1 MAGAGFCGVC
11 GQYVWLTEEGG
22 GSCGHAASEISNVYD
37 AQPAEHVVVEQPFVQ
52 QTTQAAVEAPAQ
64 QRRRVPLVAKILV
77 PIAVIGLV
85 VIAAVAYLF
94 AQPKLV
100 VTAMGVPSSA
110 GEDEEIIVT
119 VDVTNEGLLGGQKE
133 IVVLLDGQDAGSATV
148 DIGGGESER
157 VEIAIQADKT
167 PGRYEVS
174 LADWEG
180 FGGELQIMTP
190 ASFEIDITVDPNPL
204 DFSKQKNATVIVVV
218 TNIGESEG
226 METLDVALDGESL
239 ESRDVRVEGGRSE
252 RESFSITLDEPGS
265 HQVTVNGVT
274 VDVEAHQI
282 SRPANGTVL
291 VNDLGGG
298 SNRLSITNNRTED
311 VLMVLSKAGEDEPL
325 LAVYVRAGSSH
336 TVRSIKSGTYSY
348 YYSHGDGW
356 CTACKAFTSSVT
368 YGRFEDDSTLSSSG
382 SSYTESKVT
391 FGLTEGE
398 GSPTES
404 MPEQEF
410 PTF

>member
-1 MAGAGFCGVC
+1 MAGAGYCRVC

-37 AQPAEHVVVEQPFVQ
+37 AQPAEPVVAEPPVAQ
-52 QTTQAAVEAPAQ
+52 QTMPTPVEPPAQ
-64 QRRRVPLVAKILV
+64 ERRRLPLAAKILV
-77 PIAVIGLV
+77 PVAVIGLI

-94 AQPKLV
+94 AQPKVV
-100 VTAMGVPSSA
+100 VTAMDVPQSA
-110 GEDEEIIVT
+110 GEGEEIVVT

-133 IVVLLDGQDAGSATV
+133 IVVLLDGQDVGSATV
-148 DIGGGESER
+148 DIGGGESDR
-157 VEIAIQADKT
+157 VEIAIRADKS
-167 PGRYEVS
+167 PGRYGVS
-174 LADWEG
+174 LAEWEG
-180 FGGELQIMTP
+180 FEGELRIMTP
-190 ASFEIDITVDPNPL
+190 ASFEIDVSVDPNPL
-204 DFSKQKNATVIVVV
+204 DFAKQKTATVVVVV
-218 TNIGESEG
+218 TNTGESEG
-226 METLDVALDGESL
+226 TETLDVALDGESL
-239 ESRDVRVEGGRSE
+239 ESRDVQVEGGRSG

-265 HQVTVNGVT
+265 HEVTVNDVT
-274 VDVEAHQI
+274 VDVDAHQI

-311 VLMVLSKAGEDEPL
+311 VLMVLSKPGDDEPL

-348 YYSHGDGW
+348 YYSHGEGW

-368 YGRFEDDSTLSSSG
+368 YGRFEGDSTLTSSG

-391 FGLTEGE
+391 FGLIEGE